1 MFSTLFINPTAP
13 YWYLYCLFLIFIIT
27 PTARKNKDIFGLFG
41 LSIIFK
47 LISMVWKCPI
57 YAVAVLFTNEIW
69 FVLGMLL
76 CKINIR
82 NYIKRYTIAI
92 GVIIGVV
99 FLFISVIFYDAIAT
113 YPIVY
118 FLVGLMACFSVIF
131 IIGYVCRENRSS
143 RVLDYI
149 AKYTLPI
156 FLMHTLFAAPVRIVL
171 LKIGVH
177 NAFIHIILGL
187 IFSFLGPIIAAEI
200 MSKVKWL
207 DFILYPSKYIK
218 LKKK

>member
-1 MFSTLFINPTAP
+1 MEHGLFSTLFINPTAP

-27 PTARKNKDIFGLFG
+27 PTARKNKDILGLFG

-99 FLFISVIFYDAIAT
+99 FYL
-113 YPIVY
+113 
-118 FLVGLMACFSVIF
+118 
-131 IIGYVCRENRSS
+131 
-143 RVLDYI
+143 
-149 AKYTLPI
+149 
-156 FLMHTLFAAPVRIVL
+156 
-171 LKIGVH
+171 
-177 NAFIHIILGL
+177 
-187 IFSFLGPIIAAEI
+187 
-200 MSKVKWL
+200 
-207 DFILYPSKYIK
+207 
-218 LKKK
+218 